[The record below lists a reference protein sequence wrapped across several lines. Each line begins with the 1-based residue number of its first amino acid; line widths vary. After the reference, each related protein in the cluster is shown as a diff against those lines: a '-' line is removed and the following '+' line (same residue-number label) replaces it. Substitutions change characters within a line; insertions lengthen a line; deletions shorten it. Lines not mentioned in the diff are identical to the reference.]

1 MRHSDDIEKLIEKS
15 YLKNLDIPKDIGM
28 DERILDSAVIR
39 MEKSKKTTPAFG
51 QPIIWRTIMKN
62 RKTQFATAA
71 VIALAAILSIT
82 LFSQLGSPAW
92 AIEQS
97 IEVLDR
103 FRAVSLEG
111 RESERTWKENGSLDL
126 RPFKAWA
133 VANETQ
139 TKIEKYRHEA
149 DNVPFLITD
158 GKQTWRY
165 EVQTNTVRVENQPYN
180 AGDVWCGSR
189 FLKQLENLRSQG
201 VFTCWEVTYGK
212 NFATGIQRVF
222 LKIAWLDGRFNGP
235 RSMQLEF
242 DVETKLL
249 VSLKQWE
256 NSDWE
261 GPATLIVEK
270 ITYHEKLPDDLFEFE
285 IPEGASLIEQ

>member
-1 MRHSDDIEKLIEKS
+1 MDNIEKQFENFISDIKHDDVPSARHRDELER
-15 YLKNLDIPKDIGM
+15 NLLMASAKQSRQKRESLRIW
-28 DERILDSAVIR
+28 RILMKTKIVRVAV
-39 MEKSKKTTPAFG
+39 
-51 QPIIWRTIMKN
+51 
-62 RKTQFATAA
+62 AA
-71 VIALAAILSIT
+71 VITLAVILSIT
-82 LFSQLGSPAW
+82 LFGQFGSPAW

-97 IEVLDR
+97 IEALDR
-103 FRAVSLEG
+103 FRAVSIEG
-111 RESERTWKENGSLDL
+111 WESGRTWEENGSLDL

-133 VANETQ
+133 VANEAQ
-139 TKIEKYRHEA
+139 TKVEKYRHEA
-149 DNVPFLITD
+149 DGVPFLITD

-165 EVQTNTVRVENQPYN
+165 DVQTNTVHVEGRPYT
-180 AGDVWCGSR
+180 ASECWCGSR
-189 FLKQLENLRSQG
+189 FLKQLEDLRSQG
-201 VFTCWEVTYGK
+201 VFTCWQVNYDKDPT
-212 NFATGIQRVF
+212 TGNQRVF

-270 ITYHEKLPDDLFEFE
+270 ITYHEKLPDDLFQYE